1 MPKGN
6 AANCGVLTNAFV
18 LATKSDPNAHETVVS
33 HIVEREA
40 RPNHM
45 IGCQALTPWDKR
57 ILASNVS
64 GARRNLL
71 VLPALFQ
78 NNIAPI
84 PGSSAAQNGGHV
96 CF

>member
-1 MPKGN
+1 MRLCSQPSRIRM
-6 AANCGVLTNAFV
+6 LTKRWS
-18 LATKSDPNAHETVVS
+18 ATSSK
-33 HIVEREA
+33 ERRA
-40 RPNHM
+40 PNHM

-64 GARRNLL
+64 GACRNLL

>member
-40 RPNHM
+40 RPQSYDRVPSLDAV
-45 IGCQALTPWDKR
+45 G
-57 ILASNVS
+57 
-64 GARRNLL
+64 
-71 VLPALFQ
+71 
-78 NNIAPI
+78 
-84 PGSSAAQNGGHV
+84 
-96 CF
+96 